1 MTYRINPAEINGTLT
16 STGIS
21 HAAGPY
27 NFRNGRS
34 IQGVVLSGESTN
46 TTDKIALWACAPGA
60 TPGTNTCFVLVAA
73 TATPFLVDVPLGG
86 SFDLYVVP
94 DTNTGTLKY
103 RLQRWESN
111 TAP

>member
-1 MTYRINPAEINGTLT
+1 MSIRINPQEINGTLS

-21 HAAGPY
+21 HADGPY
-27 NFRNGRS
+27 NFRGGRS
-34 IQGVVLSGESTN
+34 VQGVVLSGESTN
-46 TTDKIALWACAPGA
+46 TTDKIALWACAPGE
-60 TPGTNTCFVLVAA
+60 TPGTNTGAVIVAA
-73 TATPFLVDVPLGG
+73 TLTPFITKVTLGG
-86 SFDLYVVP
+86 DFDLYVVP